1 MRVVY
6 EAENLFDAHLVRG
19 RLGSEGIPAH
29 VRGEFLAG
37 AMGELPMSGLMAVC
51 VADED
56 VEQALALLAQWR
68 EEPVDVEPELDAGD
82 DADAATGPENGAIRV

>member
-19 RLGSEGIPAH
+19 RLGSEGISAH

-37 AMGELPMSGLMAVC
+37 AMGELPMSGLMAVW
-51 VADED
+51 VSDED
-56 VEQALALLAQWR
+56 VESALALLAQWR
-68 EEPVDVEPELDAGD
+68 DEPVEAEFDEESGSDEDLGPGPA
-82 DADAATGPENGAIRV
+82 ADAFRA